1 MKLNHWTLALAAAGV
16 VSMGAV
22 AQAEEATESVKTLIS
37 GTTIS
42 GYVSTSALWN
52 PGTGTAYPAAISA
65 FHGGSN
71 TAGKN
76 DGFNLDHINLTISKA
91 MDEGEWAAG
100 YKAELWFGDDAFG
113 LATGNRGGAEDLA
126 IKQAYVALR
135 APVGNGIDFKMGVFD
150 TPIGHESTNVADNPH
165 FTRSLAWSLQ
175 PTTHTGLSAAYRFND
190 MFAVTAGIVNGRG
203 AVINAKNQNVG
214 GAGGATLGTESSKG
228 YFGGIELTAPD
239 DWGFLAGSKLHAQ
252 VLDSPNTRTAD
263 TLDIHVGAILN
274 TPVEAWKVGISYY
287 YRGNMT
293 PAALAAT
300 TPGSVFAHAGGK
312 NYASVWGL
320 YNSYQATE
328 KLALN
333 LRAEYLS
340 ASERTVYLGAAADD
354 DPNNEMFSLTTTVD
368 YSLWENVISR
378 LEVRWDTSLTGG
390 GAGDSPFGGVAAAGG
405 PGADEKNNFLVALNV
420 IYKF

>member
-52 PGTGTAYPAAISA
+52 PGTGNLYPAAISA
-65 FHGGSN
+65 FHGSAN
-71 TAGKN
+71 TASGSGKN
-76 DGFNLDHINLTISKA
+76 DGFNVDHINLTIAKA

-113 LATGNRGGAEDLA
+113 LATGAGGPEDVVV
-126 IKQAYVALR
+126 KQAYVTLR
-135 APVGNGIDFKMGVFD
+135 APIGNGVDFKMGAFD
-150 TPIGHESTNVADNPH
+150 TPIGHEVANVAENAH

-190 MFAVTAGIVNGRG
+190 LFAVALGVVNGRG
-203 AVINAKNQNVG
+203 AVINAKAQNAFAG
-214 GAGGATLGTESSKG
+214 PTGAESNKG
-228 YFGGIELTAPD
+228 YFAAFELTAPD
-239 DWGFLAGSKLHAQ
+239 DWGFLSGSKLHAQ
-252 VLDSPNTRTAD
+252 VLDTPNLAANRND
-263 TLDIHVGAILN
+263 TVDIHVGAVLN
-274 TPVEAWKVGISYY
+274 TPVEAWKVGISYT
-287 YRGNMT
+287 YRANFGT
-293 PAALAAT
+293 VGALGAART
-300 TPGSVFAHAGGK
+300 SD
-312 NYASVWGL
+312 YASVWGL

-328 KLALN
+328 KLALHV
-333 LRAEYLS
+333 RAEYLT
-340 ASERTVYLGAAADD
+340 ATEGTVYAGTATDD
-354 DPNNEMFSLTTTVD
+354 DPNNKMFALSTTAD

-378 LEVRWDTSLTGG
+378 LELRWDTSLTGG
-390 GAGDSPFGGVAAAGG
+390 GAADSPFGGNFGVA
-405 PGADEKNNFLVALNV
+405 GADEKNNFLVALNV

>member
-22 AQAEEATESVKTLIS
+22 AQAEEATESVKTLVS

-52 PGTGTAYPAAISA
+52 PGTGTTYPAAISA

-113 LATGNRGGAEDLA
+113 LATGNRGGAEDMA
-126 IKQAYVALR
+126 IKQAYVGLR

-150 TPIGHESTNVADNPH
+150 TAIGYEATNVADNPNY
-165 FTRSLAWSLQ
+165 TRSLAWSLQ
-175 PTTHTGLSAAYRFND
+175 PTTHTGLSASYRFND
-190 MFAVTAGIVNGRG
+190 MFAVSGGVVNGRG
-203 AVINAKNQNVG
+203 PVINAKVHNVG
-214 GAGGATLGTESSKG
+214 GAAGATLGSESSKG
-228 YFGGIELTAPD
+228 YFGAFELTAPD
-239 DWGFLAGSKLHAQ
+239 DWGFLSGSKLQ
-252 VLDSPNTRTAD
+252 VQAMDSPNVRTQD
-263 TLDIHVGAILN
+263 TIDLHVAAILN

-287 YRGNMT
+287 YRANAGT
-293 PAALAAT
+293 AT
-300 TPGSVFAHAGGK
+300 TIGAVRDSD
-312 NYASVWGL
+312 YASVWGL

-328 KLALN
+328 KLALH
-333 LRAEYLS
+333 LRAEYLTATEGTI
-340 ASERTVYLGAAADD
+340 ASAAAPAGAGDN
-354 DPNNEMFSLTTTVD
+354 DPSDALFGLTATVD

-378 LEVRWDTSLTGG
+378 LELRWDTSLTGG
-390 GAGDSPFGGVAAAGG
+390 GASSSPFGGVAAAGG
-405 PGADEKNNFLVALNV
+405 PGEDQKSNFLVALNV